1 MRTLILILLLAV
13 PALAQQ
19 PTPVEKDF
27 TIRDFRF
34 QSGQTL
40 PEVRVHYRTI
50 GTPQKDGT
58 GKIRNAVLLLH
69 GSSGDATQL
78 MTASFAGTLFGPGQP
93 LDATKYF
100 LILPDILGNGKSTKP
115 SDGLHA
121 KFPKYGYKD
130 MVELEHRLVTE
141 ELGIDHLQLVMGVSM
156 GGMHTWMWGV
166 QYPTMMSGLVPI
178 AAQPVP
184 VEGRNLLWRR
194 ILSSAIRND
203 PEWKGGDYTQQPRG
217 FLSIM
222 PMFDMLIQSP
232 ARMGETLTNYEK
244 ADAYL
249 QQFVEKTRTS
259 DDANNILYRF
269 EASYDYNPTPNLE
282 SITAPVLAIVF
293 MDDEL
298 NPPELGVMDKVMAR
312 VKDGRIQMVPAGA
325 GSQGH
330 KSQVQA
336 GLWRD
341 KLSDFLQILPR

>member
-1 MRTLILILLLAV
+1 MRSLLFVFAFALQA
-13 PALAQQ
+13 PAQ
-19 PTPVEKDF
+19 TPAAVEKDF
-27 TIRDFRF
+27 VVRDFKF
-34 QSGQTL
+34 QSGATL

-50 GTPQKDGT
+50 GNPG
-58 GKIRNAVLLLH
+58 NPAVLLLH

-78 MTASFAGTLFGPGQP
+78 MAASFSGALFGPGQP
-93 LDATKYF
+93 LDATKHF
-100 LILPDILGNGKSTKP
+100 LILPDLLGNGKSTRP

-121 KFPKYGYKD
+121 KFPKYGYGD

-141 ELGIDHLQLVMGVSM
+141 GLGIQHLRLVMGVSM

-166 QYPTMMSGLVPI
+166 RYPGMMDGLVPV

-232 ARMGETLTNYEK
+232 LRLGESLTGIEK

-249 QQFVEKTRTS
+249 QQFNEKTRTS

-269 EASYDYNPTPNLE
+269 EASWDYNPTPNLE
-282 SITAPVLAIVF
+282 AIQAPLLAIVF
-293 MDDEL
+293 DDDEL
-298 NPPELGVMDKVMAR
+298 NPAETGVMERLMPR
-312 VKDGRIQMVPAGA
+312 VRNGRLALIPAGN

-330 KSQVQA
+330 RTQVQA
-336 GLWRD
+336 GVWRD
-341 KLSDFLQILPR
+341 KLVEFLGSLPGRQ